1 MTRCTNARTSG
12 AEKCERQVRCCES
25 TSKVR
30 DALKEEPSNSMV
42 DFVMQMAKVVVV
54 RAQRMVLS
62 SETVSKQ

>member
-12 AEKCERQVRCCES
+12 AEKCEKQVRCCES

-42 DFVMQMAKVVVV
+42 DFVMQMAKVV
-54 RAQRMVLS
+54 RAQRMVQS